1 MHQKFSLLLC
11 ASTIALSAC
20 TTTSEIMN
28 QRLAAIPESERAY
41 VIGTYAV
48 DCTPRDSKCS
58 HAFNSISTYYR
69 NIADK
74 EVRGR
79 LNWTTGSMFGTD
91 TAHDYIWPDRQE
103 KGHHFCI
110 ALPAGRY
117 EVYTYDFYNFAGGG
131 SGYSI
136 REEGQFKL
144 PFTLAAGE
152 VINIG
157 KLHIT
162 TSTGKNFFGMTLP
175 APGVLLLSKS
185 TPEASAEALGKC
197 PPSTRSRAVR
207 DASLGSTDFTPTPF
221 VRVPAGRPQSP

>member
-1 MHQKFSLLLC
+1 MQNKTPLLLGSALLLLSSC
-11 ASTIALSAC
+11 A
-20 TTTSEIMN
+20 TTTEIVN
-28 QRLAAIPESERAY
+28 QRLASIPEAERAY

-48 DCTPRDSKCS
+48 DCTPRGAKCS

-69 NIADK
+69 NVADK

-79 LNWTTGSMFGTD
+79 LNWTTGSMFVSD
-91 TAHDYIWPDRQE
+91 TAHDYMLPDRQE
-103 KGHHFCI
+103 KGYHFCL
-110 ALPAGRY
+110 ALPPGKY

-144 PFTLAAGE
+144 PFTLSAGE
-152 VINIG
+152 VVDLG

-162 TSTGKNFFGMTLP
+162 TSTGKNFFGMKLP

-185 TPEASAEALGKC
+185 VPEASGAALGKC
-197 PPSTRSRAVR
+197 PPSARSRPIR
-207 DASLGSTDFTPTPF
+207 DSALVGSGYSSSPF
-221 VRVPAGRPQSP
+221 VRSQAERP